1 MSLFSSILLLCSV
14 ATSNVSPITSPAM
27 NVSINNTKSSYQ
39 LIYTPTGGSPDFY
52 EDIYETNN
60 NVDTATRLIPNN
72 FYTYNSY
79 QIQILQA
86 SLYRQFGIN
95 DIDYYYFTLFTDT
108 YVGISFINGTGFY
121 FDLMAYNYLYASDEY
136 VNRTL
141 NTTSSN
147 LVSNSLLN
155 FEGILKAGTYFI
167 VLRLGNEIS
176 TDCVIHYS
184 FNVNLTKSTTG
195 YVDVSIADLRFNKGL
210 GAVAWVSDLQP
221 AGTTHSF
228 DALYAPVY
236 YQYNKTGV
244 HEPEYCLDEMKRV
257 SGGNPIHLS
266 SFYIWDKDLI
276 DALHY
281 AYHAFREQFAQQVG
295 QVDKLNCQLDVA
307 YTVTSKSIDIAFTAI
322 GIFVPMSI
330 PAGIALALINKGLV
344 LLLKCIIDCVRP
356 NIEVDCLQYFSY
368 LDRLIGLTANRTN
381 GEVIHIPYYYS
392 LITKS
397 HVIPA
402 NEKRIIS
409 FQPTIY
415 TTQNI
420 DDYIYL
426 SDEVSYIAYDSYHTR
441 GKFYSLSYSNGD
453 LNTIQFVNVLNID
466 NITPISLAVDS
477 IFPSTIDALRYG
489 EYAWRHFIAPAE
501 GNYSFFVN
509 NPNATISVFSS
520 VVDGYSNLG
529 RITYSTEIIY
539 NDADEALG
547 VSYEKHM
554 ATGET
559 LYFRIRGVNYAALTA
574 SSFSVYNFYLSDIY
588 HNHRYDTNYI
598 WMNLYQH
605 QAYCRCGHVTLKGHV
620 VSAGGGGILNGGII
634 GGRTFC
640 ILCGGEAVG
649 LVGPLTTNSIASHY
663 EDIIYFGN
671 DSYIYNGIVY
681 LSNFDLSLFYQ
692 NLLIIPEY

>member
-14 ATSNVSPITSPAM
+14 ATSNVSPIASPAM
-27 NVSINNTKSSYQ
+27 NASINNTTSNYE
-39 LIYTPTGGSPDFY
+39 LTYTPTGGSRDFY
-52 EDIYETNN
+52 DDIYETNN
-60 NVDTATRLIPNN
+60 NVDTATRLIPNE

-79 QIQILQA
+79 QIKILQA

-108 YVGISFINGTGFY
+108 YISLSFINGTGFY
-121 FDLMAYNYLYASDEY
+121 FDLMTYNYLYTSDEY
-136 VNRTL
+136 ANRTL

-147 LVSNSLLN
+147 LVSNSLSN

-176 TDCVIHYS
+176 TDCVIPYS

-195 YVDVSIADLRFNKGL
+195 YADVSIADLRFNKGL
-210 GAVAWVSDLQP
+210 GAVAWISDLQP
-221 AGTTHSF
+221 VGTTHSF
-228 DALYAPVY
+228 DALYSPVY
-236 YQYNKTGV
+236 YQYNKSGV

-257 SGGNPIHLS
+257 SSGNPIHLS

-281 AYHAFREQFAQQVG
+281 AYNAFYQEFDHQVE
-295 QVDKLNCQLDVA
+295 QVDKINCQLDVA
-307 YTVTSKSIDIAFTAI
+307 YTVTSTSIDIVFTAV
-322 GIFVPMSI
+322 GIFVSMSI
-330 PAGIALALINKGLV
+330 PTGIAVALINKGLV

-356 NIEVDCLQYFSY
+356 NIEVNRLQYFSY
-368 LDRLIGLTANRTN
+368 LNRLIGLTSNRTN

-397 HVIPA
+397 HIIPA
-402 NEKRIIS
+402 NEKRIVS
-409 FQPTIY
+409 FEPTIY
-415 TTQNI
+415 TTDNI

-426 SDEVSYIAYDSYHTR
+426 SDEVSYNAYDSYHTR
-441 GKFYSLSYSNGD
+441 GKFYSLSYSNND
-453 LNTIQFVNVLNID
+453 LNNIQFVNVLNID
-466 NITPISLAVDS
+466 NITPISLAVDN

-489 EYAWRHFIAPAE
+489 EYAWRHFIAPVE

-529 RITYSTEIIY
+529 RIAYSTEIIY
-539 NDADEALG
+539 NDAGEALG
-547 VSYEKHM
+547 ISYEKHM
-554 ATGET
+554 DAGET

-588 HNHRYDTNYI
+588 HNHRYDVDYT

-605 QAYCRCGHVTLKGHV
+605 QAYCRCGQVALKGHV
-620 VSAGGGGILNGGII
+620 VSAGGGGLLNAGII
-634 GGRTFC
+634 GGRTYC

-671 DSYIYNGIVY
+671 GSYIYNGIVY
-681 LSNFDLSLFYQ
+681 LSNLDLSLFYQ